1 MEAQII
7 TSDTIGIKG
16 ENGERFC
23 VFFYNERNPID
34 SAWTWTDTREQA
46 QAIINQEGKQHG
58 NL

>member
-23 VFFYNERNPID
+23 AFFYNERNPID

-46 QAIINQEGKQHG
+46 QAIIDQEGK
-58 NL
+58 